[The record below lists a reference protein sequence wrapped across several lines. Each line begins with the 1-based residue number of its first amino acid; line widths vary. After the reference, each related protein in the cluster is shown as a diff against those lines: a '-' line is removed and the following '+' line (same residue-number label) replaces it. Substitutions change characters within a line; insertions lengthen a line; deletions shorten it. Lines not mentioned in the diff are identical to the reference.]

1 MIERVSTL
9 QPSKGEYR
17 LSEKSRQWRLIYDE
31 PASGMRNMAVDEAI
45 LDAVARGDQPPT
57 LRLYAWDPACLSLG
71 IGQRMTDADPGR
83 ILLQG
88 WNIVRRPTGGRA
100 ILHIDELT
108 YSVTVASGHPW
119 AALDIISSYRQI
131 SAALMRAVESLGADP
146 HAERRSDAS
155 PAKPGPVCFEVPSH
169 YEITVDGRKLI
180 GSAQVRRRQGL
191 LQHGSLPLTGDL
203 ARICDALAYPDDDAR
218 DAARDQVRGRAV
230 TLSEALG
237 REVSWRQAADAVT
250 AAFASAFDIS
260 FIPSVIS
267 RDERAL
273 ADTLEHSKYASV
285 SARQVV

>member
-1 MIERVSTL
+1 
-9 QPSKGEYR
+9 
-17 LSEKSRQWRLIYDE
+17 
-31 PASGMRNMAVDEAI
+31 MRNMAVDEAI

-71 IGQRMTDADPGR
+71 IGQRTTDADPGR

-203 ARICDALAYPDDDAR
+203 ARICDALAYRDDDAR